1 MRILSIEDL
10 REGMTLARSIYDSA
24 GRVVLAK
31 GVSLKS
37 AYIQKLSELGYSYAY
52 VLDPTE
58 TLDQVDIDEPIS
70 QETRV
75 QAIAVLRETVE
86 TIQKTGNA
94 DLQKLRAIV
103 DEIVEQISSNPDVLV
118 SLVDIKSYDS
128 YTYSHS
134 VNVCVLSV
142 MLGLDKGMNK
152 FDVKD
157 LGEGA
162 ILHDIGK
169 LFVPSEILN
178 KRGPLTQEEFEII
191 KRHTRDGFE
200 VLRKKNDISLF
211 AAHVAYQHHERLDGS
226 GYPRNLKG
234 AEIHEYA
241 KIVAIADSYDAM
253 TSDRVYRSALTPY
266 EAVSILV
273 KETDTKYDRELV
285 GRFLKLVS
293 TYPIGSVV
301 RLNNGDVCTVV
312 NVTKKSLVVRVLRGK
327 NRGREYDLLKDPGL
341 QVVGRVL

>member
-1 MRILSIEDL
+1 MRVYATEDL
-10 REGMTLARSIYDSA
+10 EEGMVLARSIYDSE

-31 GVSLKS
+31 GVALRS
-37 AYIQKLSELGYSYAY
+37 AYIERLGELGYSYVY
-52 VLDPTE
+52 VLDPSE
-58 TLDQVDIDEPIS
+58 TLEEIDLDEPIS

-75 QAIAVLRETVE
+75 QAIALLRDTVE
-86 TIQKTGNA
+86 SIRKTGTA
-94 DLQKLRAIV
+94 DLRQLSSIV
-103 DEIVEQISSNPDVLV
+103 DDIIDQIASNPDVV
-118 SLVDIKSYDS
+118 ISMVDIKSYDS

-142 MLGLDKGMNK
+142 MLGLEKGMNK
-152 FDVKD
+152 YDVKD

-169 LFVPSEILN
+169 LFVPNEILN
-178 KRGPLTQEEFEII
+178 KSGPLTDEEFEVVR
-191 KRHTRDGFE
+191 RHTRDGFD

-226 GYPRNLKG
+226 GYPRRLEG
-234 AEIHEYA
+234 DEIHEYA
-241 KIVAIADSYDAM
+241 RIAAIVDSYDAM

-273 KETDTKYDRELV
+273 KETNTKYDRDLV
-285 GRFLKLVS
+285 GRFLKLVA

-327 NRGREYDLLKDPGL
+327 DRGREYDLLRDL
-341 QVVGRVL
+341 DLRVVGRVL